1 MKRLMFKKIGWL
13 LGFVFILVG
22 CSPSIE
28 AIPSQ
33 TQSTTVAPVV
43 QTSSATNY
51 GELLANAQSIR
62 VSKAFISF
70 NPKYKITI
78 DGRSFGTVQ
87 GKYINVTGDVFKLI
101 DENGTL
107 WGQEKQIKRWGIK
120 WNRLAEVMNPNGQTV
135 GFIGEQVVRDFFKY
149 GYSFHF
155 YDANKNEIG
164 HSDEVF
170 FSLTKEY
177 HIKDNQNRL
186 LYTIKGNFFS
196 LTNTYDI
203 EVIDSSVV
211 PVEQAIF
218 LTCILDAIATSEKEE
233 SEK

>member
-1 MKRLMFKKIGWL
+1 MRMERCG
-13 LGFVFILVG
+13 
-22 CSPSIE
+22 
-28 AIPSQ
+28 
-33 TQSTTVAPVV
+33 
-43 QTSSATNY
+43 
-51 GELLANAQSIR
+51 
-62 VSKAFISF
+62 
-70 NPKYKITI
+70 
-78 DGRSFGTVQ
+78 
-87 GKYINVTGDVFKLI
+87 
-101 DENGTL
+101 
-107 WGQEKQIKRWGIK
+107 GQEKQIKRWGIK
-120 WNRLAEVMNPNGQTV
+120 WNRLAEVMNTNGQTV